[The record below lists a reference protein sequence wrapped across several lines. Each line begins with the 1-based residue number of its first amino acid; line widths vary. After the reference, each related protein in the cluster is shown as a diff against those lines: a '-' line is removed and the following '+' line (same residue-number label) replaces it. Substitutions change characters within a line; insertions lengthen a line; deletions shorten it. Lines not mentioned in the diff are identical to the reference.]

1 MFTLYRA
8 RGNQIERFG
17 YAAFGLT
24 VAPYAVVSVLNLLGS
39 GLCPEFAALYMVESL
54 IMKEA
59 AKRGKKEVFTGT
71 VGVLDEEIFRA
82 EKDSSADQ
90 GGITQSPRAQW
101 ILESLSI
108 SEDAE
113 EDPKCLKV
121 KSENQIGL
129 SRVTL
134 TSDQGRDSTVAKASN
149 NDAVGNE
156 VRSKRHASSVQP
168 PAQNFGQTLLHFLEP
183 FPFANTLMKK
193 MGISLTQL
201 QLAVTEP
208 IGSSSKPPEN
218 VILIPYMNPIKEKNR
233 TRKIESYK
241 LSSAEPGGKSTDP

>member
-1 MFTLYRA
+1 
-8 RGNQIERFG
+8 
-17 YAAFGLT
+17 
-24 VAPYAVVSVLNLLGS
+24 
-39 GLCPEFAALYMVESL
+39 MVESL

-134 TSDQGRDSTVAKASN
+134 ASDQGRDSTVAKASN

-156 VRSKRHASSVQP
+156 VRSKRHASSVQL

-193 MGISLTQL
+193 MGTSLTQL

-208 IGSSSKPPEN
+208 IGSSS
-218 VILIPYMNPIKEKNR
+218 
-233 TRKIESYK
+233 
-241 LSSAEPGGKSTDP
+241 